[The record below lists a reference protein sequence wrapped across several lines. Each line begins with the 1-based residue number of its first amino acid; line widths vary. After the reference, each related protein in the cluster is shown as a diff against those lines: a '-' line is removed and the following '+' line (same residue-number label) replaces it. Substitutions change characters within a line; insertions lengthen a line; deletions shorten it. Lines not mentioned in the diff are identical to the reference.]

1 MRELIDRLKAER
13 TLPDRE
19 LLLLLT
25 QAGSREREYLFAQ
38 ARQVS
43 QARFGSWVYTRGL
56 IEFTNYCRC
65 DCYYCGIR
73 RGNQKAS
80 RYRLEPEEILRR
92 CADGYRLGF
101 RTFVLQGG
109 EDPYATDQRMVALVQ
124 AIKAA
129 HPDCAVTLSIGER
142 SPESYRLLRQAG
154 ADRYLLRHET
164 ATPSHYARLHP
175 PAQTLEHRMACLWE
189 LKRLGY
195 QVGAGFMVGSPW
207 QTADCLVA
215 DLRFLEKLQPAM
227 VGIGPFIPH
236 KDTPFRDEP
245 AGSIPQTILMLALT
259 RILLPHVLLPA
270 TTALGTLDP
279 MGREKGMDA
288 GANVVMPNLSPTDVR
303 QLYTLY
309 DGKLSTGE
317 EAAEGLKALTQRILA
332 AGYQPDFSRGD
343 YKA

>member
-1 MRELIDRLKAER
+1 MNITTQILRGMDQQQLAQLIEEQSISPDLELLKA
-13 TLPDRE
+13 
-19 LLLLLT
+19 
-25 QAGSREREYLFAQ
+25 
-38 ARQVS
+38 ARS
-43 QARFGSWVYTRGL
+43 IRDDVYGRKVYFRGL
-56 IEFTNYCRC
+56 IEISNYCKNN
-65 DCYYCGIR
+65 CYYCGIR
-73 RGNQKAS
+73 RDNRQVS
-80 RYRLEPEEILRR
+80 RYRLTKEQILH
-92 CADGYRLGF
+92 CCQVGHSLGF
-101 RTFVLQGG
+101 HTFVLRGG
-109 EDPYATDQRMVALVQ
+109 EDPWFTAKRVADVVS
-124 AIKAA
+124 AIKKEF
-129 HPDCAVTLSIGER
+129 PDCAVTLSLGEK
-142 SPESYRLLRQAG
+142 EEDEYRAYRDAG

-164 ATPSHYARLHP
+164 ATPAHYRHLHP
-175 PAQTLEHRMACLWE
+175 AEMSIDHRKQCLWA
-189 LKRLGY
+189 LKRLGF
-195 QVGAGFMVGSPW
+195 QVGAGVMVGSPG
-207 QTADCLVA
+207 QTAKELA
-215 DLRFLEKLQPAM
+215 QDLLFLKELEPHM

>member
-1 MRELIDRLKAER
+1 MNITTQILRGMDQQQLAQLIEEQSISPDLELLKA
-13 TLPDRE
+13 
-19 LLLLLT
+19 
-25 QAGSREREYLFAQ
+25 
-38 ARQVS
+38 ARS
-43 QARFGSWVYTRGL
+43 IRDDVYGRKVYFRGL
-56 IEFTNYCRC
+56 IEISNYCKNN
-65 DCYYCGIR
+65 CYYCGIR
-73 RGNQKAS
+73 RDNRQVS
-80 RYRLEPEEILRR
+80 RYRLTKEQILH
-92 CADGYRLGF
+92 CCQVGHSLGF
-101 RTFVLQGG
+101 HTFVLQGG
-109 EDPYATDQRMVALVQ
+109 EDPWFTAKRVADVVS
-124 AIKAA
+124 AIKKEF
-129 HPDCAVTLSIGER
+129 PDCAVTLSLGEK
-142 SPESYRLLRQAG
+142 EEDEYRAYRDAG

-164 ATPSHYARLHP
+164 ATPAHYRHLHP
-175 PAQTLEHRMACLWE
+175 AEMSIDHRKQCLWA
-189 LKRLGY
+189 LKRLGF
-195 QVGAGFMVGSPW
+195 QVGAGVMVGSPG
-207 QTADCLVA
+207 QTAKELA
-215 DLRFLEKLQPAM
+215 QDLLFLKELEPHM